1 MALKR
6 TRGNA
11 WGNDPRES
19 PASSAAR
26 SLIALREARRRR
38 PTRQRASLRALRH
51 VSQPGVGDSQS
62 RTADAIL
69 ADMKSP
75 RKKPTAAKLR
85 NWRVAVMRSRAH
97 GLGIVAAPDQKSAE
111 AEAVKAFG
119 LSEDQRKRLL
129 IMERG

>member
-1 MALKR
+1 
-6 TRGNA
+6 
-11 WGNDPRES
+11 
-19 PASSAAR
+19 
-26 SLIALREARRRR
+26 
-38 PTRQRASLRALRH
+38 
-51 VSQPGVGDSQS
+51 
-62 RTADAIL
+62 
-69 ADMKSP
+69 MKSP